1 MVGSALVLKFGL
13 FSASLHPKQIL
24 QTMLPEAEEKEEKG
38 GNLAIRMPVSYHNS
52 SEPPVTACK
61 VIKFAAKE
69 GRWSCGF
76 MDVDV
81 VGASKKHWPFKRII
95 KFAIKP
101 RECQAAPMNER
112 RKCGK

>member
-1 MVGSALVLKFGL
+1 
-13 FSASLHPKQIL
+13 
-24 QTMLPEAEEKEEKG
+24 MLPEAEEKEEKG

-61 VIKFAAKE
+61 VIEFAAKE

-81 VGASKKHWPFKRII
+81 AGAVSQSEVSFSPLTSD
-95 KFAIKP
+95 FAST
-101 RECQAAPMNER
+101 E
-112 RKCGK
+112 